1 MLDPPT
7 YYGEAAK
14 KVEQQRAMLEEMK
27 PIEQNGTWEMEE
39 LLEDKNAVGLKWV
52 FKTKFA
58 VDGTLQ
64 KDKDCLLTKVY
75 AQQYGIDFF

>member
-1 MLDPPT
+1 
-7 YYGEAAK
+7 
-14 KVEQQRAMLEEMK
+14 
-27 PIEQNGTWEMEE
+27 MEE